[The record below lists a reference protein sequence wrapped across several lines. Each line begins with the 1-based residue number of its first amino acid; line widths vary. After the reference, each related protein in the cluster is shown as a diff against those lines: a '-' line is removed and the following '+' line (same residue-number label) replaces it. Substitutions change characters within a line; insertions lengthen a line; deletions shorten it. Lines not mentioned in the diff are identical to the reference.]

1 MQYLRLFLLP
11 FSCLYG
17 LIGIIRNFAYQTGLF
32 SSRRFDVSVISIGN
46 LAIGGAGKS
55 PMAEYII
62 RLLSKKYRVAVLSRG
77 YGRTTK
83 GYRLV
88 SSDDS
93 TLQVGDEPLQF
104 KKKFPAITVA
114 VCEKRVYGIEQLQ
127 DNHDVIILDDAFQ
140 HRAVVP
146 GLSLLLF
153 DYTSLDSPFI
163 VLPAGNLREPFMG
176 RKRADIL
183 VITKSPEAIS
193 DEDRKRAINR
203 VKPFQ
208 HQQVFFSYLKYGDL
222 LPLYHGDN
230 MALASL
236 DNSYTIY
243 LLTGIANPMPLLDKL
258 ASVRGKIRHYDYPDH
273 HPFSRKNISKLA
285 EDFSMDAGHRKI
297 IITTEK
303 DVQRLRS
310 VSLHG
315 ILEELP
321 VYCIPIHAEI
331 HPIDN
336 EYFNSIIR
344 KYVKQHL

>member
-1 MQYLRLFLLP
+1 MQYLRLLLLP

-17 LIGIIRNFAYQTGLF
+17 LIGIIRNFAYQNGVF
-32 SSRRFDVSVISIGN
+32 ASRRFDVPVISIGN

-62 RLLSKKYRVAVLSRG
+62 RLLSKEYRVAVLSRG

-88 SSDDS
+88 STDDS
-93 TLQVGDEPLQF
+93 TLQAGDEPLQF
-104 KKKFPAITVA
+104 KKKFPEITVA

-153 DYTSLDSPFI
+153 DYTSLDNPFI
-163 VLPAGNLREPFMG
+163 VLPAGDLREPFMG
-176 RKRADIL
+176 RERADIL
-183 VITKSPEAIS
+183 VITKSPLTIS
-193 DEDRKRAINR
+193 DEDRKRAIKR
-203 VKPFQ
+203 VKPFS
-208 HQQVFFSYLKYGDL
+208 HQQVFFSYLKYGDC
-222 LPLYHGDN
+222 LPLYQGN
-230 MALASL
+230 KMALASL
-236 DNSYTIY
+236 DHSYTVY
-243 LLTGIANPMPLLDKL
+243 LLTGIANPKPLLDKL
-258 ASVRGKIRHYDYPDH
+258 AIAGCEIRHYDYPDH
-273 HPFSRKNISKLA
+273 HPFCRKNISKLA
-285 EDFSMDAGHRKI
+285 VDFSMDAGLRKI

-321 VYCIPIHAEI
+321 VFYIPIQAEI
-331 HPIDN
+331 HPFDN
-336 EYFNSIIR
+336 ECFNSIIS